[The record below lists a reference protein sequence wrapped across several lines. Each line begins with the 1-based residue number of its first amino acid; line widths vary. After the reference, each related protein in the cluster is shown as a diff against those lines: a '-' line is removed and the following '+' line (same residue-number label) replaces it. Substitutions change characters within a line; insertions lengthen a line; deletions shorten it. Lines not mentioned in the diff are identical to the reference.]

1 MEQKVWLTTSAPLY
15 PNLYT
20 FLIGH
25 PGTGKSR
32 TIRAATLYTN
42 EIQDFHKAPNSLTFA
57 SLVDALV
64 RAKRTIIRL
73 PDEPLE
79 YNSMLIAADEL
90 GTFLHKYDKE
100 MADGISAFY
109 DPMPYGHERRGGDI
123 KIKLKSP
130 QLNILC
136 GSTPSNLIE
145 VLPEGAWG
153 QGFMSRVVLVFS
165 DERIVGDDFA
175 AITRDLNPD
184 LIHDLKL
191 INSLVGDFGVSPE
204 YRSAV
209 SAWREL
215 GEPPSPTHPKLIHYN
230 SRRRVQLYKLSMVS
244 AVDRS
249 NVLHLTKDD
258 FNRAMAWLLEAEA
271 LMPEIFKAGATNA
284 DSQAMDEIR
293 DFVLACGQCPEYK
306 IVKFARERV
315 PAHSVLRV
323 IDLME
328 RSKMIHVIAIDKRT
342 SQRTYAV
349 RDGQTP
355 PVGSG

>member
-1 MEQKVWLTTSAPLY
+1 MWITTSAPLY
-15 PNLYT
+15 ANLYV

-32 TIRAATLYTN
+32 SIRAATLYTN
-42 EIQDFHKAPNSLTFA
+42 EVPEFHKAPNSITFA

-64 RAKRTIIRL
+64 RSKRMIVRL

-79 YNSMLIAADEL
+79 YNSMMIAADEL
-90 GTFLHKYDKE
+90 GTFMHKYDKE
-100 MADGISAFY
+100 MADGLSAFY

-130 QLNILC
+130 QLNVLC

-153 QGFMSRVVLVFS
+153 QGFMSRVLLIFS

-175 AITRDLNPD
+175 SVTRDLD
-184 LIHDLKL
+184 KGLIHDLKT
-191 INSLVGDFGVSPE
+191 INALVGEFGVSPE
-204 YRSAV
+204 YRDAV
-209 SAWREL
+209 RAWRHL
-215 GEPPSPTHPKLIHYN
+215 GEPPAPSHPKLIHYN

-244 AVDRS
+244 AIDRS

-258 FNRAMAWLLEAEA
+258 FNRAMSWLLEAEG
-271 LMPEIFKAGATNA
+271 LMPEIFKAGAANA

-293 DFVLACGQCPEYK
+293 DFVLAKGKCPEYLV
-306 IVKFARERV
+306 VKFARERV

-328 RSKMIHVIAIDKRT
+328 RSKMIKVIEIDKRT
-342 SQRTYAV
+342 SQRTFAV
-349 RDGQTP
+349 AD
-355 PVGSG
+355 